1 MRYRCSKCK
10 EVYER
15 DSDKAWI
22 KSYCTKTDQH
32 ARLIKEKRDMQLS
45 QIEQEAV
52 VVEQLE
58 WLIKYELKHD
68 AEDQDWELINALTR
82 VLKEFQ
88 PIEFVEEKS

>member
-22 KSYCTKTDQH
+22 KSYCTKNDVE
-32 ARLIKEKRDMQLS
+32 ARLIKEKPMQLS

-88 PIEFVEEKS
+88 PLEFVEDKS

>member
-22 KSYCTKTDQH
+22 KSYCTKNDVE
-32 ARLIKEKRDMQLS
+32 ARLMKEKPMQLS

-52 VVEQLE
+52 VLEQLE
-58 WLIKYELKHD
+58 WLLSYELKHD
-68 AEDQDWELINALTR
+68 QDQHLIASLER
-82 VLKEFQ
+82 VIEEFK
-88 PIEFVEEKS
+88 PMNVEINK